1 MDEKAEK
8 RGVIRERFR
17 LALKNKGITQQELAD
32 ISKASV
38 RTLSRI
44 SSDGFISS
52 ATAEKIAPFL
62 GVTDAYLRAKVDDPT
77 PPTSDSSTPV
87 NLVSQATADEEI
99 NAVYDPDEVKV
110 PLYRMVSVCAGYGV
124 DNGVCTPEVVRRIP
138 LKRRDLGR
146 SPDDAYIAVEVSGT
160 SMEPRIPD
168 GSTVVVDTSRRKPQ
182 RGDVCYV
189 RFRKNG
195 GFEKD
200 AVKFIYPTRDG
211 GLELKSAEGSGFPSE
226 LFTKEDLRSG
236 YVEIVGE
243 VILKLTIER
252 V

>member
-1 MDEKAEK
+1 MDARTEQRA
-8 RGVIRERFR
+8 VIRERFR
-17 LALKNKGITQQELAD
+17 VALKNKGITQQELAD

-62 GVTDAYLRAKVDDPT
+62 GVSDTYLRARSDDPT
-77 PPTSDSSTPV
+77 ALTSDTSFPV
-87 NLVSQATADEEI
+87 NLVSRSTADDEM

-124 DNGVCTPEVVRRIP
+124 DNGICTPEMVRRIP

-168 GSTVVVDTSRRKPQ
+168 GSTVVVDRSKKTPQ

-200 AVKFIYPTRDG
+200 AVKFVYPTRDG

-226 LFTKEDLRSG
+226 IFSAEDLKSG

-243 VILKLTIER
+243 VILKLTIEK

>member
-1 MDEKAEK
+1 MSVIGDRIKA
-8 RGVIRERFR
+8 RREEIGISQVR
-17 LALKNKGITQQELAD
+17 LAELAGIHPVNVSKWVND
-32 ISKASV
+32 KAKPEQDSLEKLASALQTSKAY
-38 RTLSRI
+38 L
-44 SSDGFISS
+44 
-52 ATAEKIAPFL
+52 L
-62 GVTDAYLRAKVDDPT
+62 GETNDPA

-87 NLVSQATADEEI
+87 NLVSQATADEEV

-124 DNGVCTPEVVRRIP
+124 DNGVCAPEVVRRIP

-168 GSTVVVDTSRRKPQ
+168 GSTVVVDTSHRKPQ

-200 AVKFIYPTRDG
+200 AVKFVYPTKDG

-226 LFTKEDLRSG
+226 AFTEEDLRSG
-236 YVEIVGE
+236 YIIVLE
-243 VILKLTIER
+243 
-252 V
+252 